1 MCKITLITLVSSY
14 NNKISPNLET
24 ILTYVLLSILN
35 I

>member
-1 MCKITLITLVSSY
+1 MCKIIVITLVSSY

-24 ILTYVLLSILN
+24 ILTYVLLRALN